1 MNRIYST
8 LALAS
13 ALLALAACNDSD
25 VLSMNKIKK
34 ADIISIRYNQLK

>member
-13 ALLALAACNDSD
+13 ALLALTACNDAD
-25 VLSMNKIKK
+25 VLSMSDG
-34 ADIISIRYNQLK
+34 ASIRQYNFN